1 MSMVWYGMVWYG
13 MVWYGIVLLD
23 GEAGDHDIVL
33 GDVDGEVALV
43 QGGDAHPGVLQQVLL
58 HRGVQEQLLRSGV

>member
-1 MSMVWYGMVWYG
+1 MLSHTKMFYTV
-13 MVWYGIVLLD
+13 LD
-23 GEAGDHDIVL
+23 GEACDHDIVL